1 MKQVIQKQRHK
12 GYRAGMLSE
21 LASLR
26 FHDLEIF
33 VEVSRAKS
41 IREAGRR
48 LEKTSGQI
56 SKSIQG
62 LEKRLS
68 RKLLKRSAQG
78 VILTEQGTE
87 LLEMTQV
94 LFEEAEKIERWA
106 GGKDKHRETQVLAI
120 ASNSFLNNHLVAP
133 TSSRLNFEAEGI
145 SLRFIDLPPDQL
157 IPQGL
162 RGLFEMAVHYG
173 SLSWPSTWVTKP
185 LGKSRWVLCARN
197 QHPLPKKPSLDQ
209 VLHYPFVIPAYTSDE
224 GLTRGND
231 QFPLAYTKRKVGHEA
246 TTADTAM
253 AVVMNSDQIT
263 FIPEVSAKI
272 FLQTEVLREVKIRD
286 FPASEKIEKEIYL
299 TVKADSIQQ
308 SLFLKLLEEMRK
320 SLREGHRSQ

>member
-1 MKQVIQKQRHK
+1 MKQVFHIWGHL
-12 GYRAGMLSE
+12 GYLAEMLSE
-21 LASLR
+21 LASLK
-26 FHDLEIF
+26 FYDLEVF

-48 LEKTSGQI
+48 LNKTSGQI

-78 VILTEQGTE
+78 VILTEQGIE
-87 LLEMTQV
+87 LLAMTQV
-94 LFEEAEKIERWA
+94 LFQEADKIERWV
-106 GGKDKHRETQVLAI
+106 GGKNKNQETKVLAI

-133 TSSRLNFEAEGI
+133 TSSKLNFDAEGI

-162 RGLFEMAVHYG
+162 RGLFEVAVHYG
-173 SLSWPSTWVTKP
+173 SFSWPSTWVSKA

-197 QHPLPKKPSLDQ
+197 QHPLPKKPNLEQ
-209 VLHYPFVIPAYTSDE
+209 VLQYPFVIPAYSSAE

-231 QFPLAYTKRKVGHEA
+231 QFPLPYSKRKVGHEA

-253 AVVMNSDQIT
+253 AVVMNSDQMT
-263 FIPEVSAKI
+263 FIPEISAKF

-299 TVKADSIQQ
+299 SVKADSVQQ
-308 SLFLKLLEEMRK
+308 SVFMKLFEEMRK
-320 SLREGHRSQ
+320 RLQEGHRFR